1 MKRYTNT
8 TSSMKD
14 QKLSVSRR
22 HFVASATIAPLALGA
37 AASLVPS
44 SAQADVMKIL
54 EDDNVLGDTTA
65 PIAIV
70 EYASLTC
77 GHCGNFHN
85 NILHKIKK
93 DFIDTGKAYL
103 VYRDFPLDRWAFQ
116 ASVLAHTAG
125 KNRFFPALEIL
136 YSKQPQWRD
145 GGNIT
150 EDLAE
155 IGKMLGVPRA
165 KFDAALEDQELGER
179 ILMDRMVGNNEYGV
193 DSTPSIFINGERFN
207 YYDHFTGDENREWIY
222 EDVKGFLEK
231 LL

>member
-14 QKLSVSRR
+14 QKLSISRR
-22 HFVASATIAPLALGA
+22 HFVASAGIAPLALGA
-37 AASLVPS
+37 ASSFIASD
-44 SAQADVMKIL
+44 AKADVMTVL
-54 EDDNVLGDTTA
+54 ENDNVLGDTSA

-85 NILHKIKK
+85 KILQKIKK

-125 KNRFFPALEIL
+125 KSRFFPALEIL
-136 YSKQPQWRD
+136 YSKQSQWRD
-145 GGNIT
+145 GGDIT
-150 EDLAE
+150 ESLAE

-165 KFDAALEDQELGER
+165 KFDAALADTQLGED
-179 ILMDRMVGNNEYGV
+179 ILMDRMVGANEYGV
-193 DSTPSIFINGERFN
+193 DSTPSIFINGDRFN
-207 YYDHFTGDENREWIY
+207 YYDHYKGNEQGEWVY
-222 EDVKGFLEK
+222 EDVKGFLNG